1 MGLHWSRCHTV
12 PVAEKEEKGGNGSH
26 QSVEGSVEVKGGMEG
41 SNSLQDV
48 SLTGDTDDR
57 WSRGPVSG
65 NIITFSSVQLQSHSA
80 EW

>member
-26 QSVEGSVEVKGGMEG
+26 QSVEGSVEVKGGREG
-41 SNSLQDV
+41 SNSLQGV

-57 WSRGPVSG
+57 WSGAPVSG
-65 NIITFSSVQLQSHSA
+65 NIITFSSVQLQSYSA